1 MIRHCVFLRLSP
13 KADTAELDK
22 IMLDLEDL
30 VRRIDGCSGF
40 CAGPNRD
47 YEGKTP
53 DHHYGFTLDAEN
65 TEALAAYAVNP
76 EHQALGMRL
85 VALCE
90 GGGDGI
96 IVYDIEAPA

>member
-1 MIRHCVFLRLSP
+1 MIRHCVFLKLKP
-13 KADTAELDK
+13 KADSAELDK

-30 VRRIDGCSGF
+30 VKRLEGCSGF
-40 CAGPNRD
+40 RAGPNRD

-53 DHHYGFTLDAEN
+53 EHAYGFTLDAEN
-65 TEALAAYAVNP
+65 AEALAAYAVDP
-76 EHQALGMRL
+76 EHQALGAAL

-96 IVYDIEAPA
+96 TVFDIDAV

>member
-1 MIRHCVFLRLSP
+1 MIRHCVFLSLSP

-30 VRRIDGCSGF
+30 VRRLDGCSGF
-40 CAGPNRD
+40 RAGPNRD

-53 DHHYGFTLDAEN
+53 DYPYGFTLDAEN
-65 TEALAAYAVNP
+65 AKALAAYAVDP
-76 EHQALGMRL
+76 EHQALGGRL

-90 GGGDGI
+90 GGADGI